1 MAEKTPMEEMD
12 DMTHDFAR
20 SLVKDVETIR
30 GEISRPAMSVKL
42 SRQELWAKYG
52 KDYLTLRD
60 DPTSWEMTLKEM
72 GEKET
77 LEFGRE
83 MELAM
88 MEAMGGENG

>member
-30 GEISRPAMSVKL
+30 GEISRPAMSVRL

-60 DPTSWEMTLKEM
+60 DPTSWEMTLKER
-72 GEKET
+72 GETET
-77 LEFGRE
+77 LEVGRE

-88 MEAMGGENG
+88 IEAMGGENG